1 MCDNVLVKEELIEIP
16 NEWAGNCFGCS
27 TKNEHGLK
35 LKVLLSDN
43 GCVSYT
49 KVSEEF
55 CGFDGIV
62 HGGIIATL
70 LDEIAAWTLVVHI
83 KKLCVTQEA
92 KIKYFKPVFVNKTI
106 MVEGQIKELNDR
118 SVKTI
123 AYVKNLDG
131 TILAQSESTWIVP
144 ELQMLAKLTGKD
156 VDAIKEMYNKFM
168 KPIEGFKKKSVLGG
182 N

>member
-1 MCDNVLVKEELIEIP
+1 
-16 NEWAGNCFGCS
+16 
-27 TKNEHGLK
+27 
-35 LKVLLSDN
+35 
-43 GCVSYT
+43 
-49 KVSEEF
+49 
-55 CGFDGIV
+55 
-62 HGGIIATL
+62 

-123 AYVKNLDG
+123 AYIKNLDG
-131 TILAQSESTWIVP
+131 TILAESESSWIVP

-168 KPIEGFKKKSVLGG
+168 KPIEGFKEKSVLGG